1 MKNGIKDEKI
11 QKLHTLEQRIHI
23 FISSV
28 KLNKISHN
36 IIYYCFLFAKL
47 IDMLQTGGENNNS

>member
-11 QKLHTLEQRIHI
+11 QIPHTLEKRIHI

-28 KLNKISHN
+28 KLNKISRN

-47 IDMLQTGGENNNS
+47 IDKLRTGGENNNS